1 MIKIGDFSKLSQL
14 TVKTLRY
21 YDELGLLKPVR
32 VDPFSGYRYYSAE
45 QLPRLQR
52 IMALKDLGL
61 SLQQIGMLLDGDL
74 PAAQVMGMLRRRQV
88 ELRLQISE
96 SEVTL
101 AHIESRLRQFEQEN
115 SMPDKEV
122 VIKSVPAM
130 WIVSVRGTVPTYP
143 AQGSLWMELE
153 KKLHLTGLVTTGPCF
168 TIDHDLEHKESDHDL
183 EVCYAIEEPGEITAP
198 AAMRQL
204 PAVDKMASLIH
215 HGPFNALYQSYNEML
230 KWLDANAYQIIGP
243 GREIYISTGS
253 GPVHQDDPSY
263 VTEIQFPVQ
272 KT

>member
-14 TVKTLRY
+14 SIKTLRY
-21 YDELGLLKPVR
+21 YDELGLLKPVH
-32 VDPFSGYRYYSAE
+32 VDRYSGYRYYSAA

-61 SLQQIGMLLDGDL
+61 SLQQIGMLLDDDL
-74 PAAQVMGMLRRRQV
+74 PSAQVMGLLRRKQV

-96 SEVTL
+96 SEVML
-101 AHIESRLRQFEQEN
+101 SHIESRLKQFEQEN

-143 AQGSLWMELE
+143 AQGSLWAELE
-153 KKLHLTGLVTTGPCF
+153 KALRSAGLRTTGPCF

-183 EVCYAIEEPGEITAP
+183 EVCYAVDGQAELSGLAKV
-198 AAMRQL
+198 RQL
-204 PAVDKMASLIH
+204 QAVEKMASLIH
-215 HGPFNALYQSYNEML
+215 HGPFNTLYQSYNEML

-243 GREIYISTGS
+243 GREIYISTGP
-253 GPVHQDDPSY
+253 GPVRQDDQSY

-272 KT
+272 KA